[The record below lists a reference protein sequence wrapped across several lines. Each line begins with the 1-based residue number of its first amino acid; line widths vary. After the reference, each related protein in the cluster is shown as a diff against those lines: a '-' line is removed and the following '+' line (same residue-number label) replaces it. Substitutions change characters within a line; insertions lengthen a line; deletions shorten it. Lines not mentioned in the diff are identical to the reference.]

1 MALLEKKF
9 VNSDQLN
16 RSFAKQICKILSK
29 AIKERGSASL
39 VVSGGRTPLPLFQI
53 LSQQKIEWSNI
64 TIALADERWV
74 SNDHADSNEKL
85 VRENLLV
92 GEAANARFFAM
103 KTGAADAVDA
113 VESLTVSEQ
122 QPQVPFDV
130 LILGMGEDAHTASLF
145 PCCEQIEQGL
155 DLSSEQTFI
164 ATTPKTAPHQR
175 MSYTLQALI
184 KAQNIFLHLTGDKK
198 REVLFAALA
207 TKNEAEKPI
216 KAVVDRAPVTLMWA
230 P

>member
-1 MALLEKKF
+1 MALLENHF
-9 VNSDQLN
+9 ESTDELN
-16 RSFAKQICKILSK
+16 TQFALKISQIITQ
-29 AIKERGSASL
+29 AIAEKGQASL
-39 VVSGGRTPLPLFQI
+39 VVSGGRTPLPLFQM
-53 LSQQKIEWSNI
+53 LSQQSLDWSKV

-74 SNDHADSNEKL
+74 TNDHADSNEKL

-92 GEAANARFFAM
+92 GEASKAHFFGM
-103 KTGAADAVDA
+103 KTADENAEDAVNK
-113 VESLTVSEQ
+113 LTSSKQ

-145 PCCEQIEQGL
+145 PCCDQIDQGL
-155 DLSSEQTFI
+155 DMKSEQTFI

-175 MSYTLQALI
+175 MSYTLPALVQS
-184 KAQNIFLHLTGDKK
+184 KNIFLHLTGDKK
-198 REVLFAALA
+198 REVLLAALA

-216 KAVVDRAPVTLMWA
+216 KAVVERAPVTLMWA

>member
-1 MALLEKKF
+1 MALKENHFSTK
-9 VNSDQLN
+9 DELN
-16 RSFAKQICKILSK
+16 VEFASQIARILTE
-29 AIKERGSASL
+29 AISNQGYASL

-53 LSQQKIEWSNI
+53 LSQQPLEWSKV

-74 SNDHADSNEKL
+74 DNEHADSNEKL

-92 GEAANARFFAM
+92 DKAANATFFAM
-103 KTGAADAVDA
+103 KTSDQDASDA
-113 VESLTVSEQ
+113 VERLTQSEQ
-122 QPQVPFDV
+122 QPKLPFDV

-145 PCCEQIEQGL
+145 PCCDQIQQGL
-155 DLSSEQTFI
+155 DLNSGQTFI

-175 MSYTLQALI
+175 MSYTLPALI
-184 KAQNIFLHLTGDKK
+184 QAKNIFLHLTGDKK
-198 REVLFAALA
+198 REVLLAALA
-207 TKNEAEKPI
+207 TKNEADKPI